1 MFSHSS
7 RILKLK
13 TRVFTGWVSDETSL
27 PNLQTSPSY
36 CVLMWPLLCAHVLM
50 VSLLLFIRA
59 LHLTLITSLNT
70 NLQTQSHWEL
80 ALKHLNFEGTQL
92 NP

>member
-7 RILKLK
+7 RVLKLK
-13 TRVFTGWVSDETSL
+13 TKVLIGLVSDETTL
-27 PNLQTSPSY
+27 PNLQTSLSP

-50 VSLLLFIRA
+50 VSLILLIRT

-70 NLQTQSHWEL
+70 
-80 ALKHLNFEGTQL
+80 
-92 NP
+92 